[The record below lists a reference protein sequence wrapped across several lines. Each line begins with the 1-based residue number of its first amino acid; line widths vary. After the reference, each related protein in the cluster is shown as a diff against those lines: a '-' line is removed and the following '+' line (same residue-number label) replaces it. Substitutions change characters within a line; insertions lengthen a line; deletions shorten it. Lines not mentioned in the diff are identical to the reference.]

1 MFFLRSHYTH
11 PEFRAGARDMWPQA
25 PGIAAWGLMTGVAMV
40 KSGMSVLESLAMA
53 LFVFAGSSQLASIPL
68 IVAGA
73 PIWVIL
79 ATGFCV
85 NLRFVVFSL
94 HLRPYLMHLPLW
106 QRMSEASGGQAPPEF
121 SSTHPNP
128 GTRIQNLTAL
138 MPKAMAYRAKFC
150 PQGAAQ

>member
-1 MFFLRSHYTH
+1 M
-11 PEFRAGARDMWPQA
+11 
-25 PGIAAWGLMTGVAMV
+25 
-40 KSGMSVLESLAMA
+40 
-53 LFVFAGSSQLASIPL
+53 
-68 IVAGA
+68 
-73 PIWVIL
+73 
-79 ATGFCV
+79 
-85 NLRFVVFSL
+85 
-94 HLRPYLMHLPLW
+94 PLW

>member
-1 MFFLRSHYTH
+1 MLANTSLKLRRLGWHS
-11 PEFRAGARDMWPQA
+11 AARR
-25 PGIAAWGLMTGVAMV
+25 I
-40 KSGMSVLESLAMA
+40 SRCS
-53 LFVFAGSSQLASIPL
+53 AS
-68 IVAGA
+68 A
-73 PIWVIL
+73 
-79 ATGFCV
+79 
-85 NLRFVVFSL
+85 
-94 HLRPYLMHLPLW
+94 LRPCAAAACFNPEEAVPLW